1 MAYGGDPGCS
11 GVQWAW
17 KAYSFCSLESERTVH
32 SSSVS
37 NYLIFFLTVLWSFTP
52 TLLEGPVG
60 RLVPRLRSEQAVLYV
75 SVNACYF

>member
-1 MAYGGDPGCS
+1 M
-11 GVQWAW
+11 QWAW
-17 KAYSFCSLESERTVH
+17 KAYSFCPLESERTVH

-37 NYLIFFLTVLWSFTP
+37 NYLIFFNGLMVFYPS
-52 TLLEGPVG
+52 LLEGPVG